1 MLVGLL
7 ARHWLIVPVGAA
19 GALGLAL
26 RVAVCGALSALTFLT
41 TAVLVLRMPE
51 LRRPLA
57 RVPLW
62 RWLEAHWAFARMR
75 P

>member
-1 MLVGLL
+1 VR
-7 ARHWLIVPVGAA
+7 AWLIVPVSAA
-19 GALGLAL
+19 GTLGLAL
-26 RVAVCGALSALTFLT
+26 RLAACGTLSMAAFFI

-51 LRRPLA
+51 LRLPLA

-62 RWLEAHWAFARMR
+62 RWLEAHWTMARLR